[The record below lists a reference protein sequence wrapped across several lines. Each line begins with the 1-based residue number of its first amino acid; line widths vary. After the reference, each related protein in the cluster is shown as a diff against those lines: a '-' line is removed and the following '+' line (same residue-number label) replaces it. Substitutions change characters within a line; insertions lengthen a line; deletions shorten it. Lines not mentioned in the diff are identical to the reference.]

1 MQVYND
7 KQNSFEYLLIEGGHE
22 FKYKE
27 IQRLKFLQ
35 EKQSFYNSLIFKENI
50 QERVNNFLE
59 EVGEEYIAIHYRDIN
74 EQFDSLDIKHN
85 DVVNFVQNSP
95 IDKFL
100 EIVDKL
106 KSDLPIVIISNTDKF
121 YKEFCKKYKSK
132 TNVFTTGIVLC
143 DRSEN
148 KEEVIR
154 ISSITTDKMHKW
166 CADMA
171 ISENDIKGYEPK
183 YGVFSIDK
191 FLQNK
196 LGSLNHAANLR
207 SLIFD
212 VLHHN
217 YHMKHDNEGKLKYFY
232 IPLCLYKDVLHLC
245 NIIFNHN
252 MKVFYYDNSVGE
264 SGSGWN
270 VIENKF
276 LVITSI
282 GEAVNERFLTYEE
295 YVKEFILEKVN
306 ENH

>member
-1 MQVYND
+1 MNFNFKNLDFAQS
-7 KQNSFEYLLIEGGHE
+7 KKLLQFAIENRM
-22 FKYKE
+22 
-27 IQRLKFLQ
+27 I
-35 EKQSFYNSLIFKENI
+35 EN
-50 QERVNNFLE
+50 
-59 EVGEEYIAIHYRDIN
+59 
-74 EQFDSLDIKHN
+74 LDIDSIHPLLALEN
-85 DVVNFVQNSP
+85 ASLLNLSEDQ
-95 IDKFL
+95 IDSIF
-100 EIVDKL
+100 
-106 KSDLPIVIISNTDKF
+106 
-121 YKEFCKKYKSK
+121 
-132 TNVFTTGIVLC
+132 

-264 SGSGWN
+264 SVSGWN